1 MKKRIIASLLT
12 ASMLAAAL
20 AGCGGSTAQTADTS
34 ADAAGEAES
43 AQGDPATVTE
53 KETNVSATAD
63 ADLSGTTITFWH
75 SMSGVNGEAL
85 TALVDRFNEENTYG
99 ITVDAEF
106 EGEYDDA
113 INKLKSSMVGGSGPD
128 LIQVYE
134 IGTRFMIDSGW
145 VIPMQEL
152 MDANG
157 YDNSNIVPN
166 IAAYYTIDDQLY
178 SMPFNTSTPILYY
191 NKDMFDA
198 AGITEVPTSLE
209 GIDAIA
215 DDLVNKGNGRSAA
228 ATAVDFDGNGA
239 ALSIVSA
246 WKDLYDKG
254 YAPNVGVGG
263 DAGLTDF
270 SAGKAAITLGSTASL
285 KQILNDVN
293 GSFEVGTAYFP
304 GIKDTDQGGVSIG
317 GASLWAIQNQDDV
330 KAQATWK
337 FVEYLVSAE
346 SQAYWAT
353 QTGYFPVTNDAYNED
368 VFKQNIE
375 QYPQFQTA
383 IDQLNDTKGEYA
395 GALLS
400 VFPEARQTVQ
410 TEIENTLN
418 DKETPEE
425 AVQKMADTINASI
438 EDYNLLN
445 E

>member
-1 MKKRIIASLLT
+1 M
-12 ASMLAAAL
+12 
-20 AGCGGSTAQTADTS
+20 
-34 ADAAGEAES
+34 
-43 AQGDPATVTE
+43 
-53 KETNVSATAD
+53 
-63 ADLSGTTITFWH
+63 
-75 SMSGVNGEAL
+75 
-85 TALVDRFNEENTYG
+85 
-99 ITVDAEF
+99 
-106 EGEYDDA
+106 
-113 INKLKSSMVGGSGPD
+113 
-128 LIQVYE
+128 
-134 IGTRFMIDSGW
+134 
-145 VIPMQEL
+145 
-152 MDANG
+152 
-157 YDNSNIVPN
+157 
-166 IAAYYTIDDQLY
+166 
-178 SMPFNTSTPILYY
+178 
-191 NKDMFDA
+191 
-198 AGITEVPTSLE
+198 
-209 GIDAIA
+209 
-215 DDLVNKGNGRSAA
+215 
-228 ATAVDFDGNGA
+228 
-239 ALSIVSA
+239 
-246 WKDLYDKG
+246 
-254 YAPNVGVGG
+254 GVGG

-353 QTGYFPVTNDAYNED
+353 QTGYFRLPTMRTMRMYSSRTSSSTRSSRPRS
-368 VFKQNIE
+368 I
-375 QYPQFQTA
+375 
-383 IDQLNDTKGEYA
+383 QLNDTKGEYA

>member
-1 MKKRIIASLLT
+1 M
-12 ASMLAAAL
+12 
-20 AGCGGSTAQTADTS
+20 
-34 ADAAGEAES
+34 
-43 AQGDPATVTE
+43 
-53 KETNVSATAD
+53 
-63 ADLSGTTITFWH
+63 
-75 SMSGVNGEAL
+75 
-85 TALVDRFNEENTYG
+85 
-99 ITVDAEF
+99 
-106 EGEYDDA
+106 
-113 INKLKSSMVGGSGPD
+113 
-128 LIQVYE
+128 
-134 IGTRFMIDSGW
+134 
-145 VIPMQEL
+145 
-152 MDANG
+152 
-157 YDNSNIVPN
+157 
-166 IAAYYTIDDQLY
+166 
-178 SMPFNTSTPILYY
+178 
-191 NKDMFDA
+191 
-198 AGITEVPTSLE
+198 
-209 GIDAIA
+209 
-215 DDLVNKGNGRSAA
+215 
-228 ATAVDFDGNGA
+228 
-239 ALSIVSA
+239 
-246 WKDLYDKG
+246 
-254 YAPNVGVGG
+254 GVGG

-304 GIKDTDQGGVSIG
+304 GINDADRGGVHRRSIPLG
-317 GASLWAIQNQDDV
+317 NPESDDV

-346 SQAYWAT
+346 SRAYWAT